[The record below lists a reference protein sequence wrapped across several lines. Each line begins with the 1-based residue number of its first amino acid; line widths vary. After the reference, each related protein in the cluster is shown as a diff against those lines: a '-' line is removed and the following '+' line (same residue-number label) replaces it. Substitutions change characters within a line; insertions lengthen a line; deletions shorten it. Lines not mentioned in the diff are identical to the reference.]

1 MKSHIQMPKCI
12 LKNFTNENNHFF
24 CYDVISKQVSKGHP
38 KSLNTSP
45 DFYSLEMEDFLSN
58 YIEKPFSEIIKIM
71 DKIAKTTCYFELTKN
86 DINKIINFARALLVR
101 NPLLIEE
108 ATQSSRLIHLKD
120 QQTKNSNAV
129 LGGLTVAAND
139 KLFDNFFPTV
149 LNNQT
154 SVPLFLPILGIY
166 EYYHEDE
173 HQMLIPINPYT
184 AILFFEKKYMSRY
197 RDSSGK
203 IAKFL
208 VTDDKSIINLNFEAI
223 AQQIRMKYGCVISPT
238 KDFLKKLTNEFK

>member
-1 MKSHIQMPKCI
+1 
-12 LKNFTNENNHFF
+12 
-24 CYDVISKQVSKGHP
+24 
-38 KSLNTSP
+38 
-45 DFYSLEMEDFLSN
+45 MESFLSN
-58 YIEKPFSEIIKIM
+58 YIEKPFSEIVKTL
-71 DKIAKTTCYFELTKN
+71 DRIAKTSYYFELTKSE
-86 DINKIINFARALLVR
+86 INTIINFARALLVR

-108 ATQSSRLIHLKD
+108 ASQTSRLIHLKD

-129 LGGLTVAAND
+129 LGGLTIAAND

-154 SVPLFLPILGIY
+154 SIPLFLPILGIY

-173 HQMLIPINPYT
+173 HQMLIPINPHT
-184 AILFFEKKYMSRY
+184 AFLFFEKKYMSRY

-208 VTDDKSIINLNFEAI
+208 VTDDESIINLNFEAI
-223 AQQIRMKYGCVISPT
+223 AQQIRMKYGCVISPS
-238 KDFLKKLTNEFK
+238 KELLEKNIINFK